1 MTIEISSL
9 LCSAI
14 DLLYRDGCSDLY
26 RPHTAGNERLHG
38 CLEERFSAAQQRG
51 ELAQTGGFGATNWAD
66 LPKYLLSL
74 KHINTICIL
83 TSINIYI
90 YMSWCGH

>member
-14 DLLYRDGCSDLY
+14 DLLYRDGCSDFDPP
-26 RPHTAGNERLHG
+26 RTAGNERLHG
-38 CLEERFSAAQQRG
+38 CLEEKFSAAQQRG

-66 LPKYLLSL
+66 LPKISTFFEAYKYSMYFN
-74 KHINTICIL
+74 K
-83 TSINIYI
+83 Y
-90 YMSWCGH
+90 